1 MVNTFVLGMVLAI
14 SVTFLVIC
22 PLIPVLLNVTLITP
36 SSLGAIGS
44 LGYSGCVQ
52 PHDPLPER

>member
-1 MVNTFVLGMVLAI
+1 MVNTFVLGVVLAM

-36 SSLGAIGS
+36 SSPGAIGS
-44 LGYSGCVQ
+44 FGYSGCVQ
-52 PHDPLPER
+52 PQDPFA